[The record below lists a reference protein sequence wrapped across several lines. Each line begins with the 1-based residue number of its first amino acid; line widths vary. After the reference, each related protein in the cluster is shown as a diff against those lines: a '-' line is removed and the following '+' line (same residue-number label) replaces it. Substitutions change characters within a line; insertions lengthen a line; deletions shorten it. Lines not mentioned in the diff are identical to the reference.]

1 MDYSACGAIDVQ
13 LSVHWQIF
21 LSLILRSQQHDAQD
35 PMNIELVHTLLAALD
50 HAQSEHVERS
60 LKQIKNLIIG
70 NVTNKNV
77 FLTHH
82 ILRK

>member
-1 MDYSACGAIDVQ
+1 
-13 LSVHWQIF
+13 
-21 LSLILRSQQHDAQD
+21 
-35 PMNIELVHTLLAALD
+35 MNIELVHTLLAALD